1 MKTVLLFGA
10 GKSATVLIDYL
21 LENAIAEGWH
31 LVVVDADLKL
41 AESKIGNVQTATAVS
56 FDITNTS
63 ERIRYIEKA
72 DIVISMLPPSLHI
85 QVAKDCV
92 AFQKNLLSASYMD
105 DSIKELK
112 TEIEESKLLFLYE
125 MGLDPGIDHMSAM
138 KIIDE
143 IHEKNGKVISFQSH
157 CGGLVA
163 PESDDNPWHYKISW
177 NPRNIIM
184 AGKSGAHFKENGKE
198 VKLEYEELFTAERQ
212 VEIPE
217 LGMLSWYPNRDSLS
231 YIPLYGLE
239 NTPTF
244 IRTTLRHPD
253 FMYGWKNIIDLKL
266 IDETLQYATDG
277 KTLQEVFKEHMDK
290 HGFGEWLTE
299 QLTERFEETKG
310 MMENLMKLME
320 AENQAEETG
329 KNMPDTFM
337 TADAKGN
344 LEEVEID
351 EVKNKAAS
359 ILAHKMHQAN
369 LILKQLFFLGLDDA
383 DTEVNKGLCSAADIL
398 QFAVEKKLAL
408 RPYDKDM
415 IVMLHEIEYELNGKK
430 TAISS
435 SLVVK
440 GENNLRTAMAKT
452 VGLPLGIAA
461 KLILNG
467 KIKLT
472 GLHIPTSKEI
482 YEPVLQELAAYNVKF
497 MKQETMLNEIK
508 VSWQKLLTVKQRS
521 CSEVYNGN
529 ATWNHESGVLQ
540 TGKN

>member
-1 MKTVLLFGA
+1 MKTILLFGA

-21 LENAIAEGWH
+21 LENAITENWKV
-31 LVVVDADLKL
+31 VVVDADLKL
-41 AESKIGNVQTATAVS
+41 AQSKIGTSKRATAVS
-56 FDITNTS
+56 FDITNKE
-63 ERIRYIEKA
+63 ERAKQIRNA
-72 DIVISMLPPSLHI
+72 DIVISLLPPSLHI
-85 QVAKDCV
+85 EVAKDCV
-92 AFQKNLLSASYMD
+92 KLHKNLLTASYVD
-105 DSIKELK
+105 DDIKKLK
-112 TEIEESKLLFLYE
+112 SEIEKNKLLFLCE

-138 KIIDE
+138 KIVDE
-143 IHEKNGKVISFQSH
+143 IHNKGGKITSFQSH

-184 AGKSGAHFKENGKE
+184 AGKAGAHFRENGEEKRIS
-198 VKLEYEELFTAERQ
+198 YEDLFTADRL

-217 LGMLSWYPNRDSLS
+217 IGLLSWYPNRDSLS
-231 YIPLYGLE
+231 YTSLYGLTDAE
-239 NTPTF
+239 TF

-266 IDETLQYATDG
+266 IDETPQYETDG

-290 HGFGEWLTE
+290 NGFSEWLD
-299 QLTERFEETKG
+299 QKLTERFAETKS

-320 AENQAEETG
+320 AEKEVNEEG
-329 KNMPDTFM
+329 EELPESFM
-337 TADAKGN
+337 TADDKGN
-344 LEEVEID
+344 IQEVEID

-359 ILAHKMHQAN
+359 YLAHKMHEAN
-369 LILKQLFFLGLDDA
+369 LTLKQLFFLGLDDQ
-383 DTEVNKGLCSAADIL
+383 DTMVNKGFCSPADIL

-415 IVMLHEIEYELNGKK
+415 IVMLHQIEYTVKDQRSTVN
-430 TAISS
+430 S

-461 KLILNG
+461 KYILNG

-482 YEPVLQELAAYNVKF
+482 YDPVLAELEKYNVKF
-497 MKQETMLNEIK
+497 REEKK
-508 VSWQKLLTVKQRS
+508 
-521 CSEVYNGN
+521 
-529 ATWNHESGVLQ
+529 
-540 TGKN
+540 